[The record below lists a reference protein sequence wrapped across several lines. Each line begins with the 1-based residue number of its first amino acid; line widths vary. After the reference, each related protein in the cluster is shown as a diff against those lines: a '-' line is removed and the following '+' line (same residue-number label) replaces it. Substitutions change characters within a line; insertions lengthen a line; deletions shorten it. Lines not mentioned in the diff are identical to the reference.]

1 MHVGDGAWVEQ
12 MSGDSAAIWE
22 GSRRG
27 FDVENNRREG
37 SGWDRAFGWALL
49 RGDTRGEVRRRRG
62 EIKQA
67 EG

>member
-49 RGDTRGEVRRRRG
+49 RGDTTSPGG
-62 EIKQA
+62 FNA
-67 EG
+67 FLF

>member
-49 RGDTRGEVRRRRG
+49 RGDTTSPEFRGFQFVSVFL
-62 EIKQA
+62 
-67 EG
+67 